1 MILARVFSN
10 IYREGGIILIDS
22 KGQKYICGNP
32 RKDDPVTI
40 KLLKDNLNWKLILDP
55 ELEFPEAYMRG
66 EIIIENASL
75 KEFLMNLV
83 KNLGRREVS
92 SASYISKR
100 IFQIWRYLS
109 NFNLPGKSRKNVEHH
124 YDIGG
129 EKGEKLYDIFLDKQ
143 HRQYSCGYWKP
154 NTKTLEEAQQNK
166 IDHIIKKLN
175 IKNGDKVLD
184 VGCGWGGMALELAK
198 QKGCEV
204 TGISLSKN
212 QISYCK
218 KKAKELGLDNQVSFV
233 LADYREISGEY
244 DRIYS
249 VGMFEHVGRKFY
261 NKFFKSI
268 NKLLK
273 KDGLFLLHTIGVV
286 DKPTP
291 QNKFINKYIF
301 PGGVCPS
308 LSQIVKSIEKTG
320 LIVADTETLIR
331 HYDKTLISWLERFMA
346 KKDLVKDMFDEKF
359 VKMWS
364 FYLASCAAA
373 FRYRDLVVFQ
383 LQIVKNFNT
392 ARPTRDY
399 IYS

>member
-1 MILARVFSN
+1 MILAKVLSK
-10 IYREGGIILIDS
+10 IYKKNGIILEDS
-22 KGQKYICGNP
+22 TGQKYICGNP
-32 RKDDPVTI
+32 RKNNPITV
-40 KLLKDNLNWKLILDP
+40 KLLKENLKWKLILDP
-55 ELEFPEAYMRG
+55 ELEFPEAYMRN
-66 EIIIENASL
+66 EILIQNGSL
-75 KEFLMNLV
+75 EEFLMSLV
-83 KNLGRREVS
+83 ENLGREEITT
-92 SASYISKR
+92 ASYLSKK
-100 IFQIWRYLS
+100 IYEAVRYIS
-109 NFNLPGKSRKNVEHH
+109 NFNLPGKARKNVEHH

-129 EKGEKLYDIFLDKQ
+129 DKGEKLYDIFLDTK
-143 HRQYSCGYWKP
+143 HRQYSCAYWKED
-154 NTKTLEEAQQNK
+154 TKTLEEAQQNK
-166 IDHIIKKLN
+166 INHIIKKLN
-175 IKNGDKVLD
+175 IKNGQKILE
-184 VGCGWGGMALELAK
+184 VGCGWGGMAFEIAR

-204 TGISLSKN
+204 KGISLSKN
-212 QISYCK
+212 QINYCK
-218 KKAKELGLDNQVSFV
+218 KKAKELNLDNQVSFE
-233 LADYREISGEY
+233 LADYREVEGEY

-249 VGMFEHVGRKFY
+249 VGMFEHVGKKFY
-261 NKFFKSI
+261 NVFFKSI

-286 DKPTP
+286 DKPSP
-291 QNKFINKYIF
+291 PNKFINKYIF

-308 LSQIVKSIEKTG
+308 LSQIVKPIEKTG

-331 HYDKTLISWLERFMA
+331 HYDKTLLSWLNRFMA

-383 LQIVKNFNT
+383 LQIVKNFNA